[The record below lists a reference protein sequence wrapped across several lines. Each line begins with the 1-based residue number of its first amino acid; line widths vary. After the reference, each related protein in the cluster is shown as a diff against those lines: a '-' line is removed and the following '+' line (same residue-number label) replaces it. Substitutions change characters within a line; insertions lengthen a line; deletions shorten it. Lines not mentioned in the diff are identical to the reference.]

1 MANHDVTI
9 EGQVVRKR
17 YRRTSRDEPA
27 REWAALVLLH
37 EHTPGLA
44 PRPLAL
50 ETDPP
55 AVVMSRV
62 DGAPLDAVLTPR
74 LLAAMV
80 DAYRTLFAVPVPPD
94 TPRRF
99 WHPEAFLGNNV
110 AWLEE
115 EHARPGLPDLVRRAL
130 AAARTWHADPP
141 PGLDR
146 IEDPVLAQGDGKV
159 DNMLWDG
166 SCVRLVDFEGSGV
179 GDLAFE
185 VADLAEHISARLLGL
200 RDPESV
206 VAAFDLSPAQRE
218 RAAAYRIVL
227 ATFWLLGLLPGN
239 RGHGLNAEGSDRRQA
254 AHLLD
259 LLGREG
265 A

>member
-17 YRRTSRDEPA
+17 YGGTNRDEPA

-37 EHTPGLA
+37 EHAPGLA
-44 PRPLAL
+44 PQPLAR

-62 DGAPLDAVLTPR
+62 AGDALDAVLTPR
-74 LLAAMV
+74 LLASMV
-80 DAYRTLFAVPVPPD
+80 EAYRTLFAVPLPPD

-99 WHPEAFLGNNV
+99 WHPAAFLLNNV

-115 EHARPGLPDLVRRAL
+115 EHARPGLPDVVRRAL
-130 AAARTWHADPP
+130 VAARTWHAGPP

-146 IEDPVLAQGDGKV
+146 IHDPVLAQGDGKV

-166 SCVRLVDFEGSGV
+166 SRVRLVDFEGSGV

-185 VADLAEHISARLLGL
+185 VADLAEHISARLRGL
-200 RDPESV
+200 RDPEAV
-206 VAAFDLSPAQRE
+206 VAAFDLSPAQRA
-218 RAAAYRIVL
+218 RAEAYRIVL
-227 ATFWLLGLLPGN
+227 ATFWLLMLRPGN
-239 RGHGLNAEGSDRRQA
+239 RGHRLNPEGSDRDQA
-254 AHLLD
+254 EHLLD
-259 LLGREG
+259 LLGRSAG
-265 A
+265 